1 MSNKQAA
8 ETTTTTTTT
17 EELLADSTLYS
28 NYDNSEEYDLE
39 LEQQALYD
47 MHVQESMETK
57 IARDCNGTRIMEQDT
72 VRILYDGGWKVGG
85 KTGKLIK
92 LGDGDGD
99 QCCIT
104 ITVDSFPLQNRLG
117 QNVEFVSRPVID
129 ELTHEFSDFRLGQHQ
144 K

>member
-1 MSNKQAA
+1 MA
-8 ETTTTTTTT
+8 
-17 EELLADSTLYS
+17 LASW
-28 NYDNSEEYDLE
+28 N
-39 LEQQALYD
+39 
-47 MHVQESMETK
+47 
-57 IARDCNGTRIMEQDT
+57 RIPCGFYM
-72 VRILYDGGWKVGG
+72 RILYDGGWEVGG

-129 ELTHEFSDFRLGQHQ
+129 ELTHDFSDFRLGQH
-144 K
+144 